1 MTTLRVGLIGVGGIG
16 RHLANAM
23 RPVEEIELV
32 GLADIE
38 PGVASDAAQ
47 QLETRYFPS
56 WQALLD
62 ATQIDAVVL
71 ATPPFVHL
79 EQAVAAFQA
88 GKQVY
93 MEKPMAITVED
104 CDAILAAAKGAGKTL
119 MVGQVLR
126 LFPLFW
132 KSKEI
137 LDTGVLGQVR
147 AVSIRR
153 MGESIQLFS
162 SGWRA
167 KRELGGGLIL
177 ETNVHE
183 LDYARWIG
191 GEVQQVSAVGGHRAG
206 LGDYE
211 AYWQGLLWFENG
223 ATGAVESSLIDTV
236 GEYSVRIQ
244 CENGTL
250 VHGGFGGELRYKT
263 LDGQSET
270 ITREQI
276 ETPDPYNWELR
287 SFARHVLHGEPMPF
301 DGWDG
306 RQAVAIG
313 CACIRAI
320 ENGTIVP
327 VKGMDK

>member
-1 MTTLRVGLIGVGGIG
+1 MTKLRIGIIGAGGIG
-16 RHLANAM
+16 RHLANSM
-23 RPVEEIELV
+23 RPVEEIELAGV
-32 GLADIE
+32 ADVESSI
-38 PGVASDAAQ
+38 ASDAAQ
-47 QLETRYFPS
+47 QLETRDYPS
-56 WQALLD
+56 WQALLED
-62 ATQIDAVVL
+62 ESIHAVVL
-71 ATPPFVHL
+71 ATPPFAHL
-79 EQAVAAFQA
+79 EQAKAAFQA
-88 GKQVY
+88 GKHVY
-93 MEKPMAITVED
+93 TEKPMALHVAD
-104 CDAILAAAKGAGKTL
+104 CDAMIADAKTAGKTL

-137 LDTGVLGQVR
+137 LDTGILGRVR

-153 MGESIQLFS
+153 MGEGIQLFS
-162 SGWRA
+162 GGWRA

-191 GEVQQVSAVGGHRAG
+191 GEVKCVSAAGGHRDG

-211 AYWQGLLWFENG
+211 AYWHGLLWFENG
-223 ATGAVESSLIDTV
+223 ITGAVESSLIDTI

-263 LDGQSET
+263 LDGQLET
-270 ITREQI
+270 ITREQV
-276 ETPDPYNWELR
+276 ETPDPYTWELR
-287 SFARHVLHGEPMPF
+287 AFARHVLFGETMPF

-306 RQAVAIG
+306 RQVVAIG
-313 CACIRAI
+313 CACIRAM
-320 ENGTIVP
+320 EQGTIESV
-327 VKGMDK
+327 

>member
-1 MTTLRVGLIGVGGIG
+1 MTILRTGLIGAGGIG

-23 RPVEEIELV
+23 RPVEELELV
-32 GLADIE
+32 GLADVE
-38 PGVASDAAQ
+38 SGVAADAAQ
-47 QLETRYFPS
+47 QLETQSYPS

-62 ATQIDAVVL
+62 DTRLDAVVL
-71 ATPPFVHL
+71 ATPPFAHM
-79 EQAVAAFQA
+79 EQALAAFQA
-88 GKQVY
+88 GKHVY
-93 MEKPMAITVED
+93 MEKPMALNVAD
-104 CDAILAAAKGAGKTL
+104 CDTILAAAKSAGKSL

-137 LDTGVLGQVR
+137 LNTGILGQVR
-147 AVSIRR
+147 AISVRR

-191 GEVQQVSAVGGHRAG
+191 GEVQQVSAVGGHREG

-211 AYWQGLLWFENG
+211 AFWQGLLWFESG
-223 ATGAVESSLIDTV
+223 ATGAVESSLIDTM

-270 ITREQI
+270 ITRDQI
-276 ETPDPYNWELR
+276 ETPDPYTWELR
-287 SFARHVLHGEPMPF
+287 AFARHVLHGESMPF

-306 RQAVAIG
+306 RQVVAIG
-313 CACIRAI
+313 CACIQSM
-320 ENGTIVP
+320 ENGTIETVR
-327 VKGMDK
+327 GI